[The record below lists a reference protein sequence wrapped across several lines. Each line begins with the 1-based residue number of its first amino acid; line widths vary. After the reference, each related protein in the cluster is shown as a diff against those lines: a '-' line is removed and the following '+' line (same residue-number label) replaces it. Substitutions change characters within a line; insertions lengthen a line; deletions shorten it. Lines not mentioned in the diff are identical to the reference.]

1 MRFLFRLLTA
11 AVLTA
16 AAPLAATAQDGGYP
30 IRPNPNAQF
39 VYQNGEVVQRLG
51 DKSTRL
57 GRNIK
62 LPDGTKIN
70 HKSGMVE
77 MVGGKII
84 TLRQNDYVKADG
96 GVVYATPGNAAYARG
111 DKTVSADAKFVPYV
125 QTGAAS
131 GNASEQLRL
140 LQKKVDLLTRKVELL
155 GKGQT
160 PLPAVAPIDAELR
173 ETDEALA
180 KLPISK

>member
-1 MRFLFRLLTA
+1 MRPPFRLFVA
-11 AVLTA
+11 AVLLA
-16 AAPLAATAQDGGYP
+16 QLPLLAAAQDGGYP
-30 IRPNPNAQF
+30 VRPNPTTHY
-39 VYQNGEVVQRLG
+39 VYQNGEVVELLNG
-51 DKSTRL
+51 KVTRL
-57 GRNIK
+57 TRNLR

-77 MVGGKII
+77 MPGGKII
-84 TLRQNDYVKADG
+84 TLRAGDYVKADG